1 MPALGMMQKTQI
13 REYMTLVEGMVNA
26 DGKLDRFEWLLGRL
40 LRSHFS
46 SLTKVKHKGGGANRP
61 LQRLSEEAR
70 LVLAMIA
77 WSGSRDE
84 VQAQRAFTAAAQ
96 AAELGDVAFPT
107 RTDCSVSRLDRALDR
122 LQSLRFR
129 DRARLLD
136 AAVEGVFADGHATVE
151 EVEILRAL
159 SAAIACPMPPVLPS

>member
-1 MPALGMMQKTQI
+1 
-13 REYMTLVEGMVNA
+13 
-26 DGKLDRFEWLLGRL
+26 
-40 LRSHFS
+40 
-46 SLTKVKHKGGGANRP
+46 
-61 LQRLSEEAR
+61 
-70 LVLAMIA
+70 MIA

-84 VQAQRAFTAAAQ
+84 VQAERAFRAAAQ

-107 RTDCSVSRLDRALDR
+107 RTDCSVSGLDRALDR

-129 DRARLLD
+129 DRAKLLD